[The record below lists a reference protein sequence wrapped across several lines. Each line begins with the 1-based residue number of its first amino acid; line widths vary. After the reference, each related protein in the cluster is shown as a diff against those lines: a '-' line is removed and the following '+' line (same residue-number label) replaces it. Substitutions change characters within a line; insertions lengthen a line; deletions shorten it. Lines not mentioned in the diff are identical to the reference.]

1 MNLCLNKMKRK
12 IKIGIVGCGTIGTE
26 LAKKIC
32 DEFKERA
39 ILASLFDKEIEKA
52 FRLQSRLKKKK
63 IVCLNLEDLIG
74 RADLVIE
81 TASVESSF
89 EIAKAAISAKKDIFV
104 MSTGGLLEHPEI
116 FSLAKENDCSIFI
129 PSGAVC
135 GIDGIKAANL
145 GKINKVILTTRKP
158 PQAFKG
164 SPFIL
169 KNRINL
175 DSIKEETLLFE
186 GKALD
191 AVIAFP
197 QNINVAATLSIAG
210 AGQENTF
217 VRIITS
223 PEYKKNIHEIEIE
236 AESGDIYT
244 RCENLP
250 SPENPKTSYLAILSA
265 IATLKQILEPVKI
278 GT

>member
-1 MNLCLNKMKRK
+1 MKRK

-26 LAKKIC
+26 LAKKISE
-32 DEFKERA
+32 EFKDK
-39 ILASLFDKEIEKA
+39 ASLTALYDIEIEKA
-52 FRLQSRLKKKK
+52 FKLASILKRKN
-63 IVCLNLEDLIG
+63 IVVLNLDDLIK
-74 RADLVIE
+74 RVNLVIE
-81 TASVESSF
+81 SASVSGSF
-89 EIAKAAISAKKDIFV
+89 EIAKAAILAKKDVFI
-104 MSTGGLLEHPEI
+104 MSTGGILEHPEI
-116 FSLAKENDCSIFI
+116 FSLAKENNCSIFI

-135 GIDGIKAANL
+135 GIDGIKAASL
-145 GKINKVILTTRKP
+145 GKIKKVILTTRKP
-158 PQAFKG
+158 PKAFKG
-164 SPFIL
+164 SPYIL

-175 DSIKEETLLFE
+175 DAIKEETLLFE
-186 GKALD
+186 GRASD
-191 AVIAFP
+191 AVLAFP

-210 AGQENTF
+210 IGKENTF

-250 SPENPKTSYLAILSA
+250 SPENPKTSYLAVLSA
-265 IATLKQILEPVKI
+265 IATLKQILEPIKI